1 MIKRLINGDRKERR
15 GEERRENIMA
25 KEREEKIDGKERK
38 KDTKKEKE
46 SAW

>member
-1 MIKRLINGDRKERR
+1 MINRLINGDLK
-15 GEERRENIMA
+15 ERRENI
-25 KEREEKIDGKERK
+25 KGKREREEKIDGKERK

>member
-15 GEERRENIMA
+15 GEERRENIMGI
-25 KEREEKIDGKERK
+25 EREEKIDGKERK